1 MSTCIAALSDVWVLT
16 AMNTNSDDRY
26 VVGVY
31 VSEQL
36 AEDSRDELSD
46 QLENTRINRS
56 MLFKRNAA

>member
-1 MSTCIAALSDVWVLT
+1 MSTCIAALSEVWLLT
-16 AMNTNSDDRY
+16 AKNANSDDRY

-36 AEDSRDELSD
+36 AEDSRDELNG

-56 MLFKRNAA
+56 MLYKRNDS